1 MAALASREKESTV
14 KNRKENT
21 VRKLRRLYRIG
32 ALAGT
37 ILLPISAVLA
47 TGIPEAS
54 AGIRPA
60 AAPSG
65 NQFCYYNNGTGWVC
79 PNAWGGG
86 PWVNLSTN
94 NNTQNNDFT
103 IIYESDGYVELQD
116 TGDNAWSGK
125 CIGDAYNE
133 SGDAEASLDPCGGG
147 GASAGWGT
155 QFILDPMC
163 VANIGGGTL
172 ALGYGFESSHWPN
185 GWLGP
190 AGSAN
195 GSHFYLNKPSE
206 YCYAASP
213 AAG

>member
-1 MAALASREKESTV
+1 M

-21 VRKLRRLYRIG
+21 VRKMRRLYRIG

-54 AGIRPA
+54 AGIQPA
-60 AAPSG
+60 SAPSG
-65 NQFCYYNNGTGWVC
+65 GQFCYYNNGNVC
-79 PNAWGGG
+79 LNAWGGG
-86 PWVNLSTN
+86 PWVNLSTDA
-94 NNTQNNDFT
+94 NTQNNDFT
-103 IIYESDGYVELQD
+103 IIYETDGYVELKD

-125 CIGDAYNE
+125 CIGDGYNE
-133 SGDAEASLDPCGGG
+133 SGEARASLDPCGGG

-155 QFILDPMC
+155 QFILDPLC
-163 VANIGGGTL
+163 VASIAGGDL
-172 ALGYGFESSHWPN
+172 VLGYGFESSHWSN

-206 YCYAASP
+206 YCYAQGS

>member
-1 MAALASREKESTV
+1 M

-21 VRKLRRLYRIG
+21 MRKMLRLYRIG

-47 TGIPEAS
+47 TGTPEAS
-54 AGIRPA
+54 AGIRA
-60 AAPSG
+60 ASAPSG
-65 NQFCYYNNGTGWVC
+65 NQFCYYNNGNVC
-79 PNAWGGG
+79 LNAWGGG
-86 PWVNLSTN
+86 PFVNLSTN

-103 IIYESDGYVELQD
+103 IIFEADGYVELKD
-116 TGDNAWSGK
+116 TGNNAWSGK
-125 CIGDAYNE
+125 CIGDAYNK

-155 QFILDPMC
+155 QFILDQLC
-163 VANIGGGTL
+163 VASIAGGGL
-172 ALGYGFESSHWPN
+172 VLGVGFESSHWTN
-185 GWLGP
+185 GYLGP

-206 YCYAASP
+206 YCYAQGS